1 MNIKKAIS
9 VGLVASML
17 LPTAVSASKPL
28 ATNNGGEKS
37 SIVSKGTENTPKI
50 GTGDSTDTN
59 EGEINPNTNTI
70 YGDTSKMLFHAY
82 IKDYEKSKDG
92 RKILSL
98 TKPIKKPDGL
108 VISEMTTLSYENSLL
123 DNRIIRVG
131 YLLEGAYNWGSL
143 GSGFAE
149 DVGQSIDF
157 TNTSEYIDNVNFDKL
172 NKLLLRQY
180 INDKNDYNTIKTT
193 EYYGNMME
201 YKNKLISFENNIK
214 SITSKFN
221 ESKRMEIESLNNQM
235 NETNKQEI
243 QDKIRKINNITI
255 YSLLKKQNIDLDSDI
270 LDRLNQSISP
280 IINEYGLLKKDKPE
294 LVVNFKAY
302 PELKSY
308 ENELVDNRWCYCKA
322 YLEGNKIATWG
333 SARDIDTKQACLN
346 RIDKDNVDNK
356 EQLIRDYKLKIEK
369 MKKEFDQLKS
379 QRDLSIKVDPQ
390 NDELKDVDIEN
401 IIQLYNTPTNYG
413 TIEGYRNVAL
423 FLKTSEYRTN
433 EYALVKPGALST
445 SITDPENIVI
455 SNDIKNVHG
464 IDWGNIRSIEIPQDG
479 SKDGQNNIE
488 SINHFMAL
496 IRASEES
503 SQLYAKLAVRYENE
517 IKKWKDTKIA
527 NQQEIIDNEDKS
539 EEDKKAARME
549 IDRIKS
555 ISLDNIETAD
565 EEIKSQIMGK
575 EDYEFY
581 KTCRKNSKSIPE
593 LYVIANI
600 TDKKNETKPVK
611 IQVVVT
617 NDNLFSQLP
626 DNCEDIDIEVYIHQI
641 KEKYLFA
648 RNKYNISKAKYE
660 AEKAEYE
667 KNIQDLNDD
676 AKRQADKYTALREEV
691 EKLINELYNVKSPDK
706 STVPAK
712 EIPDV
717 ERVTK
722 SITKLKQIEDYFNG
736 KIEKLNAQNKALEEE
751 RNKLLQSNADLIK
764 KQAAPGTLTKD
775 KAELL
780 ESTITSLMDSIK
792 SLNNGYNTLSI
803 ADTSVSRL
811 LTGVKKEGT
820 KIVPSGKP
828 NVNIKGLIIDPITDN
843 SGKTVT
849 VNPKALLDYILS
861 DEDNAVKENQIK
873 QLMDNIESIVDSYKG
888 IDYQLH
894 ENEKLIKDKDQE
906 IAKLKKDYEKAT
918 AEGTLG
924 ELMAEIDKLTKENET
939 LKINNKALNKQL
951 QDAQAEIEKLNQ
963 LKAAELEKQVESLKA
978 KITTLKQKLEDAEKA
993 LENFKGENT
1002 GPNNFD
1008 ITKAI
1013 QNLTDQLNVA
1023 KKELNKF
1030 AGIEEAL
1037 NKYDNSTNKTLLQ
1050 KVEELIDK
1058 ANKSGS
1064 GDSTEIK
1071 RLEAEIAK
1079 LNTEI
1084 EGLKQQLANK
1094 ESSEAEI
1101 NTKLSKAEGDL
1112 VKAKED
1118 LATEKANNQ
1127 KLQKQIDDLAKELNK
1142 ATKAGSISKAEA
1154 DRLKEKLKTANQN
1167 LEAKQNEI
1175 NTKNAEIADLNQ
1187 QIKDLNKTIKE
1198 KDATIAE
1205 LEKQIRDITAEKDK
1219 LVSDKAGVDSRV
1231 DELTNTIND
1240 LNSKIA
1246 EKDGT
1251 IAAKDKKIA
1260 EKNTKITNLDK
1271 QVAANNATIEE
1282 KNNLIEILK
1291 GKIKTLEDQIAKL
1304 TEKLQNNNNSKIEE
1318 LQNEINNLNSKISSL
1333 TAEKQA
1339 LTEKNNTL
1347 TAENVQLK
1355 ADKQRLEEENRKLI
1369 QDKQELERQLNELKT
1384 SNTQLLKQ
1392 IAKLQDIIANL
1403 RQQNEANLAKIT
1415 ELTSKNTE
1423 LTNKIAANESE
1434 LKNLKKQL
1442 DEKTAKIQELT
1453 RENINLKNQLEE
1465 LKNSTKGSQDT
1476 IDALNKEIAVLK
1488 AKVEALQQSV
1498 NILASSELSQKFI
1511 QSQKD
1516 LATAKDQ
1523 LEKANL
1529 RIVDLER
1536 QLQEAKSQCKPEDN
1550 QLARKIAELER
1561 QLEASKAENTKLSQE
1576 LSNLKATT
1584 DKKIAELNKQ
1594 LGIKDGTISELEK
1607 KLKEKEDELNRLLEE
1622 KNNIKKEND
1631 NLKKENDKLKE
1642 NANKQPETPNKEE
1655 TGKIEIVPNK
1665 PEEKKPEVPGPVITN
1680 DKDFKQPE
1688 IVEDNKDKTTDNGIV
1703 NPSDNIDKQIE
1714 DTKKEIEKIKDD
1726 IKTVESGGVINSDNT
1741 IVPGNNTTDIE
1752 GHSNGGKA
1760 PEYIEESGKIDVVTP
1775 EKGAT
1780 FKDSGITP
1788 TYKEKGNA
1796 LNRFGEWILSNL
1808 GTRDKNLGNSKYI
1821 FPVGKSEYY
1830 VVNNGN
1836 KTSKTTDAAPF
1847 IQNGRTM
1854 FSVNEISK
1862 ITGIELTWD
1871 NELKVATFND
1881 GSHEVSVQANNVQLV
1896 TDGNKVS
1903 LMDSKPIIKNDR
1915 LFMSITNLNKAFDN
1929 KLNITW
1935 DNSDRSVVIE
1945 K

>member
-37 SIVSKGTENTPKI
+37 PIVSNGTENTLKI

-59 EGEINPNTNTI
+59 EGKTNPNTNTI
-70 YGDTSKMLFHAY
+70 YGDTSKMVFHAY

-108 VISEMTTLSYENSLL
+108 VISEMTTFSYENSLL

-131 YLLEGAYNWGSL
+131 YLLEGAYNWGSS

-180 INDKNDYNTIKTT
+180 INDKNDYNTVKTT

-221 ESKRMEIESLNNQM
+221 ESKRIEIESLSNQM

-308 ENELVDNRWCYCKA
+308 EDELVDNRWCYCKA

-369 MKKEFDQLKS
+369 MKKEFDQLKL

-496 IRASEES
+496 TRASEES

-527 NQQEIIDNEDKS
+527 NQQEIIDNADKS

-549 IDRIKS
+549 IGRIKS

-736 KIEKLNAQNKALEEE
+736 KIEELNAQNKALEEE
-751 RNKLLQSNADLIK
+751 RKKLLQSNADLIK

-820 KIVPSGKP
+820 KIVPGGKP

-924 ELMAEIDKLTKENET
+924 ELRVKIDELTKENNT
-939 LKINNKALNKQL
+939 LKINNQSLNEQL
-951 QDAQAEIEKLNQ
+951 QAAQAEIEKLNQ
-963 LKAAELEKQVESLKA
+963 LKASELEKQVESLKA
-978 KITTLKQKLEDAEKA
+978 KITILKQKLEDAEKA

-1002 GPNNFD
+1002 DPNNFD
-1008 ITKAI
+1008 IIKAI

-1127 KLQKQIDDLAKELNK
+1127 KLQKQIDDLTKELNK
-1142 ATKAGSISKAEA
+1142 ATEAGSISKAEA
-1154 DRLKEKLKTANQN
+1154 DGLRTKLDNANRDIV
-1167 LEAKQNEI
+1167 AKQTELDNANAKIDELNGKINE
-1175 NTKNAEIADLNQ
+1175 LNGK
-1187 QIKDLNKTIKE
+1187 IGE

-1246 EKDGT
+1246 EKDGI
-1251 IAAKDKKIA
+1251 IAAKDKKIGDLEVEISRKDSTITQNNQTIA
-1260 EKNTKITNLDK
+1260 DLTKERDKFREKAIKLAKDLETN
-1271 QVAANNATIEE
+1271 NS
-1282 KNNLIEILK
+1282 
-1291 GKIKTLEDQIAKL
+1291 
-1304 TEKLQNNNNSKIEE
+1304 EKLNELKSKIEE
-1318 LQNEINNLNSKISSL
+1318 LNNKI
-1333 TAEKQA
+1333 
-1339 LTEKNNTL
+1339 TELENTNKKL
-1347 TAENVQLK
+1347 VTENTQLK
-1355 ADKQRLEEENRKLI
+1355 ADKAALEAEKTKLTEDKQKLLSQLGTEKAKNAELAKEISDLQTEIDKLRKKNEEN
-1369 QDKQELERQLNELKT
+1369 
-1384 SNTQLLKQ
+1384 
-1392 IAKLQDIIANL
+1392 AKLA
-1403 RQQNEANLAKIT
+1403 AKNK
-1415 ELTSKNTE
+1415 ELTD
-1423 LTNKIAANESE
+1423 KIAANEIE
-1434 LKNLKKQL
+1434 LKNLKNELAQ
-1442 DEKTAKIQELT
+1442 KTAKIKELT
-1453 RENINLKNQLEE
+1453 DENAKLTTE
-1465 LKNSTKGSQDT
+1465 LNKIKKSSKESNSTILELRKKVASLESTVAG
-1476 IDALNKEIAVLK
+1476 LENRLK
-1488 AKVEALQQSV
+1488 LLDSGKLFD
-1498 NILASSELSQKFI
+1498 LYT

-1516 LATAKDQ
+1516 LAATKDQ

-1688 IVEDNKDKTTDNGIV
+1688 IVEDNKDKTIDNGIV

-1752 GHSNGGKA
+1752 GPSNGGKA

-1808 GTRDKNLGNSKYI
+1808 GPRDKNLGNSKYI